1 MRQKPLFPICW
12 LLCFCVPSPTQF
24 VVFEMIVINTKMLST
39 VVVVLYTTITTA
51 VLGLSAM
58 SLEAELLE
66 DISDKITNMTGSYP

>member
-1 MRQKPLFPICW
+1 MRLHLTLSVAVF
-12 LLCFCVPSPTQF
+12 LLCAMPMQF
-24 VVFEMIVINTKMLST
+24 VVFKMVINTKMLST

>member
-1 MRQKPLFPICW
+1 M
-12 LLCFCVPSPTQF
+12 PSPTQF